1 MNLPSAQREAVTS
14 HHTATTRSV
23 RLNAAIIEAFA
34 GTFLSPRY
42 DNPVPTPQFHRE
54 GWDLYA
60 SDAPQVVLVAPRE
73 NAKSTAMTFDYI
85 LAECLFRRASYVIL
99 IGSTEGNA
107 AEQLSNIIEE
117 IREND
122 DLRDEFG
129 IAEIERDSR
138 TDLIVR
144 MDDGHRWR
152 VLACGCEQK
161 IRGKMWN
168 GKRPDLIVGDD
179 MEDDEQVQNRDRRI
193 KFRRWFFR
201 AAKQALGRK
210 GRIRV
215 HGTILDDDS
224 LLSRLIKCPKCK
236 VRTQVRGIG
245 PCPKCGT
252 EKIWRH
258 LFFKAHESF
267 DDFSNILWPEAWSK
281 ERLKARRQEFVEDG
295 DAGGYSQEFLNDP
308 QDNAEAYLRKQDFLE
323 MESQD
328 YKADKLFRASI
339 DFAVSKA
346 DLANRTSITVG
357 GKCLRNL
364 VHVVDQRVGRW
375 ASVETLS
382 DGQKVGWIEE
392 MFSVQKRWNPDMFIV
407 ESGQIWASIQH
418 IVYNEMRERDL
429 WINIVEVNSS
439 KDKATMGRTFQK
451 QHRAGGMRFDKQAD
465 WYAAYENELLK
476 FTGGSQAILDDQ
488 FDSTAKL
495 MIGFELEG
503 KVDEDD
509 FTDAEELEILRD
521 NRAMRGRVEQ
531 DGRSETTGY

>member
-1 MNLPSAQREAVTS
+1 MTPG
-14 HHTATTRSV
+14 TTRSV
-23 RLNAAIIEAFA
+23 ALNAAIIEAFA

-54 GWDLYA
+54 GWELYA

-73 NAKSTAMTFDYI
+73 NAKSTALTFDYM
-85 LAECLFRRASYVIL
+85 LAEMLFRRASYGIL

-129 IAEIERDSR
+129 TAEIERDSR

-152 VLACGCEQK
+152 ILACGCEQK

-179 MEDDEQVQNRDRRI
+179 MEDDEQVESKERRQ

-201 AAKQALGRK
+201 AAKQALGRR

-215 HGTILDDDS
+215 HGTILNEDS

-236 VRTQVRGIG
+236 VRTCNDGRSA
-245 PCPKCGT
+245 CPKCGT
-252 EKIWRH
+252 EKSWKH
-258 LFFKAHESF
+258 LFYKAHESF
-267 DDFSNILWPEAWSK
+267 DDFSNILWPEAWDVA
-281 ERLKARRQEFVEDG
+281 RLRARRQEFVEDG
-295 DAGGYSQEFLNDP
+295 DSGGYSQEFLNDP

-323 MESQD
+323 MEPQD

-364 VHVVDQRVGRW
+364 VHIVDQRVGRW

-382 DGQKVGWIEE
+382 DGQKTGWIEE
-392 MFSVQKRWNPDMFIV
+392 MFSVQKRWSPEMFFV
-407 ESGQIWASIQH
+407 ESGQIWAGLQH
-418 IVYNEMRERDL
+418 MVYNEMRERDL
-429 WINIVEVNSS
+429 WINIVEINSS
-439 KDKATMGRTFQK
+439 KDKAARGRTFQK
-451 QHRAGGMRFDKQAD
+451 RMRAGGVRFDKQPE
-465 WYAAYENELLK
+465 WYPAYENELLK
-476 FTGGSQAILDDQ
+476 FTGGAQAILDDQ
-488 FDSTAKL
+488 FDSTAQL
-495 MIGFELEG
+495 MIGFEIEG

-509 FTDAEELEILRD
+509 FTDQEELAVLRA
-521 NRAMRGRVEQ
+521 NRGRFSRGQAEA